1 MSLYPSLQTSI
12 SDNSSKKGGG
22 GGNSFFFA
30 RVNDI
35 LLSTKTETDDFFN
48 DAGGWAGLGSIKFT
62 KLGSS
67 TDKGNPTSLIARPL
81 FTNVLQYPKN
91 MPNNWHVF
99 FKNNHPITLELAC
112 GKGEYSVGLGR
123 VNPNNNYIGV
133 DIKGNRIYNGAKIS
147 LQEGLTNVGFVRGQI
162 DHLTEYFGEAE
173 VNDIWIIFSDPFLR
187 KPKNRLTHPR
197 FLYIY
202 QQVMKKGGVIKLK
215 TDSKELY
222 DFTLETIEEQGCSIV
237 ENIADIY
244 GKGMAVGPL
253 AIQTF
258 YEKMHLADGRTIYY
272 LSFTLP
278 ETTIVVP
285 QRKAKLEIEDAT
297 EQ

>member
-1 MSLYPSLQTSI
+1 MGH
-12 SDNSSKKGGG
+12 KKLIR
-22 GGNSFFFA
+22 FRAVDTFA
-30 RVNDI
+30 
-35 LLSTKTETDDFFN
+35 
-48 DAGGWAGLGSIKFT
+48 
-62 KLGSS
+62 
-67 TDKGNPTSLIARPL
+67 
-81 FTNVLQYPKN
+81 NVLQYPKN

-197 FLYIY
+197 FLFIY

-272 LSFTLP
+272 LSFALP